1 MQALT
6 ADESF
11 LLERGSGQVEQVFSR
26 AVNLYLPA
34 QQRLLTLLS
43 QDYDNG
49 PNSSRLA
56 LTHFDGLFRPG
67 ESVQFYASGIAIGE
81 DKWIETGSCQ
91 RWQPMRPQLNA
102 QRCQQ
107 TAWQQWHDAIHQQ
120 LQDNET
126 LFLWQGDNP
135 FYRAIST
142 QLQQRRHTLIQALR
156 CGENIT
162 AAVANMI
169 GLGIGLTPS
178 ADDYLVGLSTVL
190 FISGHPME
198 IYQTDFLAA
207 LQVANKNTT
216 HLSAITLE
224 AAFEQRY
231 RESLY
236 GFINN
241 MINEP
246 SEFSIQAITNI
257 KNIGSSSGCDML
269 YGMADACA
277 LSQTYGGNYVSQNSY

>member
-6 ADESF
+6 ADERF
-11 LLERGSGQVEQVFSR
+11 LFERGNGRVEQVFSR
-26 AVNLYLPA
+26 AINLYLPT

-49 PNSSRLA
+49 PNSCRLA
-56 LTHFDGLFRPG
+56 LTHFDGLFQYG
-67 ESVQFYASGIAIGE
+67 ESVRFYASGIAIGE
-81 DKWIETGSCQ
+81 NTWIDTGSCQ
-91 RWQPMRPQLNA
+91 RWQPIKPELSA
-102 QRCQQ
+102 QRCRDIP
-107 TAWQQWHDAIHQQ
+107 WQQWHDEIHRQ

-135 FYRAIST
+135 FYRAMST
-142 QLQQRRHTLIQALR
+142 QLQQRRHTLIQALHR
-156 CGENIT
+156 GKDIT
-162 AAVANMI
+162 AAVINMI

-178 ADDYLVGLSTVL
+178 ADDYLVGLSSVL

-198 IYQTDFLAA
+198 IYKTDFLAA
-207 LQVANKNTT
+207 LHKANKNTT
-216 HLSAITLE
+216 LLSAITLE
-224 AAFEQRY
+224 TAFEQRY

-236 GFINN
+236 GLINH
-241 MINEP
+241 MINE
-246 SEFSIQAITNI
+246 STEFSIQAIANI

-277 LSQTYGGNYVSQNSY
+277 LSQAYGGNYVSQNSY